1 VSPGVP
7 RALTEAE
14 VFQRIC
20 DLLKLKRGP
29 GGRGTRRLLLAIRR
43 EKPEGRARRRQRA
56 AEREE
61 REREREREEG
71 ERGEREEYSDAMDE
85 EWGREEGEGE
95 GEGSEEEE
103 GEAYEGPE
111 ATFEMTRALAL
122 ATTDDEQLA
131 LELTC
136 ELSSPLRKLQVSAV
150 LYACQCLYGNSSS
163 TVCLSILDYK
173 P

>member
-20 DLLKLKRGP
+20 DLLKLRGGP
-29 GGRGTRRLLLAIRR
+29 WRPRDTPPPIGHPAR
-43 EKPEGRARRRQRA
+43 EAEGRARRRQRA